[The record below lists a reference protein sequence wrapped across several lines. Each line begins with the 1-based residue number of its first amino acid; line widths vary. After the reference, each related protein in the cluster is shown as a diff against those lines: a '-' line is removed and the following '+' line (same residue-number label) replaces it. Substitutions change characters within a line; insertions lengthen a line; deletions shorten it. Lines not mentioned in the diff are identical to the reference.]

1 MAHGPVPGGLT
12 SNGETPIR
20 ARDMVHF
27 AVSRP
32 GRLHGLPELA
42 ALHRHRRYLICLNL
56 RAWLE
61 DNRRSWLAEND
72 VLLIRDTVP
81 PGCFLRIVDQVT
93 GRDILPKYRV
103 ERFGPQGAEP
113 ERAPAEDRL
122 RGPITRPEPAP
133 KKRPPTLPPPSIAE
147 PKSVD
152 VGETATELEPEVEE
166 IQEDVIYV
174 DLSEDEPE
182 PDEEVEEIPNITMGA
197 IEMVGGR
204 PRGPEVPEVIDETWN
219 AESVNLV
226 SSLPM
231 QIRLS
236 SSRLARILTSP
247 LFHLCRSLT
256 RGHGSNKSAFH

>member
-1 MAHGPVPGGLT
+1 LVPKEQSRRGHQLRTAFVVPSHALSQHQRSGL
-12 SNGETPIR
+12 
-20 ARDMVHF
+20 
-27 AVSRP
+27 
-32 GRLHGLPELA
+32 
-42 ALHRHRRYLICLNL
+42 
-56 RAWLE
+56 
-61 DNRRSWLAEND
+61 
-72 VLLIRDTVP
+72 
-81 PGCFLRIVDQVT
+81 Q
-93 GRDILPKYRV
+93 
-103 ERFGPQGAEP
+103 
-113 ERAPAEDRL
+113 
-122 RGPITRPEPAP
+122 
-133 KKRPPTLPPPSIAE
+133 PPPSIAE